1 MNIRVTPVKKFS
13 LSTVEEE
20 LFREDPLPFP
30 VLCLICPLP
39 AIKLLML
46 IFSLEIVY
54 IALELLHVLI
64 LWHHSFDLTLVVIYV
79 VSMTLHIFIST
90 TIVWWIKGRPSVHL
104 SPSLFLP
111 HLWIFTRS
119 ICIIWDLANTTYG
132 LIEYIPCSKFIT
144 FTQVFFIIE
153 IFYSINVFYHSVWI
167 LRAIERLKIRNP
179 WSPSMLSF
187 NPTNLEKSLVRNQ
200 T

>member
-1 MNIRVTPVKKFS
+1 MNIRVSPAKKFS

-20 LFREDPLPFP
+20 LFRDDPLPFP
-30 VLCLICPLP
+30 ILCLICPLP
-39 AIKLLML
+39 AIKLLVL
-46 IFSLEIVY
+46 IFVLEILY
-54 IALELLHVLI
+54 IAFELLHVLI
-64 LWHHSFDLTLVVIYV
+64 LWQHSFDPTLIVIYLV
-79 VSMTLHIFIST
+79 TITLHLLIST
-90 TIVWWIKGRPSVHL
+90 NIVCYIKRKPSVHL

-132 LIEYIPCSKFIT
+132 LIDYIPCSKFIT
-144 FTQVFFIIE
+144 FTQVFLIME

-167 LRAIERLKIRNP
+167 LRAIERLRIRNP

-187 NPTNLEKSLVRNQ
+187 NPTNLEKKLLRSQ